1 MNGNSGRPGPPG
13 RPQHQPNMNAYVS
26 KDSFSHTNSSL
37 KHEQTTQ
44 KKEFQ
49 PVQYTSDEQARIQRQ
64 LDRVLGPEWV
74 SFRPG
79 GGGANVSYI
88 EGWRAINLANEIFGF
103 NGWNSEFVSSQVD
116 YLDQLSNGRVS
127 IGLSVI
133 VRITLKD
140 GTYHEDFGYGF
151 IDNAKTK
158 AQAFEKCKKEAIT
171 DGIKRCLRCFGNVLG
186 NCLYDKTILQKMQ
199 KVKLPA
205 PDLTL
210 EDFHRDPLIAR
221 REQQKKATTS
231 MSIPDST
238 KITNLHSNSAI
249 RQTPAS
255 IPNATKPSIPPVL
268 PQTPNAITV
277 PIRPVPV
284 QNAPPVRKPS
294 DNYTPAASN
303 VDLADFD
310 DSFTFSDD
318 LPTESQELN
327 DGLDEYEIELLRA
340 NAAQKETA
348 SATIVPETVK
358 LAVQSS
364 IKALPGS
371 AVQVKVPSTMLFVS
385 AKRADVVQK
394 SPEEVANLPQFDP
407 KFISPGVKRTVDPNK
422 SVPVK
427 RSDISQQSNLQ
438 NRLHL
443 APAGTKRMLGMPQ
456 SQRPKRAH
464 KDAGE
469 NKENGGSVSLTTL
482 LEPGSVA
489 K

>member
-1 MNGNSGRPGPPG
+1 MNGNSSRPGPNG
-13 RPQHQPNMNAYVS
+13 RPPQQANINAYVS

-37 KHEQTTQ
+37 KHEQTAQ
-44 KKEFQ
+44 SKQFQ
-49 PVQYTSDEQARIQRQ
+49 PVQYTSDEQARIQTQ

-221 REQQKKATTS
+221 REQQKKQTTS
-231 MSIPDST
+231 MSIPDSA
-238 KITNLHSNSAI
+238 KITNLHTNSAMQQI
-249 RQTPAS
+249 AAP
-255 IPNATKPSIPPVL
+255 IPSTIKPRVPSAP
-268 PQTPNAITV
+268 PQTPNSASAAA
-277 PIRPVPV
+277 RQVPV
-284 QNAPPVRKPS
+284 QNAPLQARKPS

-318 LPTESQELN
+318 IPTESQELN

-340 NAAQKETA
+340 NGAQKQAAGDTP
-348 SATIVPETVK
+348 IPEPVK
-358 LAVQSS
+358 PAV
-364 IKALPGS
+364 LPGP
-371 AVQVKVPSTMLFVS
+371 AAQVKVPSTMLFVS

-394 SPEEVANLPQFDP
+394 SPEEIANLPQFDA
-407 KFISPGVKRTVDPNK
+407 KFISPGIKRTVDPNK

-427 RSDISQQSNLQ
+427 RNDASQSASLQ
-438 NRLHL
+438 NRLNL
-443 APAGTKRMLGMPQ
+443 APAGTKRMIGMPQ
-456 SQRPKRAH
+456 SQRPKRVH
-464 KDAGE
+464 KDVGD
-469 NKENGGSVSLTTL
+469 NKENATTVSQTSLVG
-482 LEPGSVA
+482 PGSIA
-489 K
+489 R